1 MAGIG
6 VALRGFGKVLKN
18 ITKEARDQKEM
29 LKKASP
35 KYGGPATD
43 PDTIKL
49 NKQIKTGKKIA
60 GGAVGAVGAAAVHGK
75 IKENKKKKEKKK
87 KK

>member
-1 MAGIG
+1 MAGG
-6 VALRGFGKVLKN
+6 GAALRGFGKVLKN
-18 ITKEARDQKEM
+18 LTEDARLQKEA
-29 LKKASP
+29 LKNSSP

-60 GGAVGAVGAAAVHGK
+60 GGAVGALGAAAVHGK

-87 KK
+87 